1 MSTLFSITSILTSLF
16 FLSEVEDVTF
26 TDADFFIAISS
37 VGKGLLGVIFT
48 EVVVFN
54 KGRVGSLSLMRKGRN
69 GCSITCAWAQAV
81 CSKAVMGT
89 GACGR
94 C

>member
-37 VGKGLLGVIFT
+37 VGRELLGVIFT

-54 KGRVGSLSLMRKGRN
+54 KGRVGSLSLMKSFFVFVVL
-69 GCSITCAWAQAV
+69 GC
-81 CSKAVMGT
+81 
-89 GACGR
+89 
-94 C
+94 